1 MSMNRRRNATIR
13 LTGFGKPKTL
23 SPAVEAFLRA
33 FFDASYPSP
42 FSPNERTERA
52 LSGIDA
58 VVEVTPQYAGI
69 HIDRLRALT
78 RKQGEGTKAMR
89 FLTSLADKHGV
100 KLSLYAKPFGSEP
113 MNRDTLVNFYRRFGF
128 YPDEAEEED
137 EGTEM
142 YRWPRQTPSRETLR
156 NPARKAQHVYHLT
169 YASDL
174 PFIARQGLVP
184 RADTEAAWDNE
195 PGVYFVNV
203 FGYEAGAPE
212 SEEPAWLRFPA
223 PSNLPP
229 KFFTGMNEAHANVVF
244 PASSIDVWV
253 DTRGRPVSKSDKG
266 RWKPLVEVVRPRAN
280 PARKPSQTDT
290 PTSSEAFKRWFG
302 KSKVVDA
309 KRKPLV
315 VYHAGFDV
323 VRSPEGAFRLSE
335 SGKAGSG
342 IYFTPSF
349 SEAERYLGR
358 AHAMH
363 HEAVKIAKYNGLPI
377 PPPPAV
383 TAVYLSVQ
391 KPAVVVRHGKDE
403 PSETLARKVFPK
415 GVSWEDEDYEPAALL
430 RYTRAAGY
438 DGVFVVNGKREVEE
452 IVVFDPTQVKSAN
465 MNAGT
470 FDPADPSILRN
481 PASRNPASRNPR
493 RNPARKPS
501 QTDTPAFQKW
511 FGASKVVN
519 AKGEPRVMYH
529 GTAVANFDAF
539 STLRPPFFTS
549 DKNYARMYSD
559 KGKGGK
565 ARELE
570 VFLRIERPFDT
581 RHDGQAVRLFNADFL
596 PWYREQQQRYAHL
609 RERDIPPAVL
619 GEALTFLD
627 ADDFWRYLRIR
638 SRRGDTPY
646 DGLVVDEGSFP
657 AMWEEGTGI
666 KLTPEAQYAWV
677 PLDPT
682 QVKSAKKNVGTFDP
696 ADPSILRNP
705 RRNPSRKAKPPTLA
719 AAGLPEVWFH
729 GTQKTFGKL
738 KAQGGACIWLADK
751 AGAMAYA
758 TPHYGRRSAIRL
770 IEVTLAPDT
779 RVVDLADAS
788 DPIVRE
794 FIRLDASASNMRWHG
809 RETVTDA
816 ELVAAIA
823 RWNAEGKHYG
833 VIEARGWSKAYFRKA
848 GADALLVRD
857 VAGWGGHAEMPSLCL
872 LNAKKVVSER
882 DVTPDLSLVP
892 PEDMPKYENPARTKT
907 FSNTPLTAEETKL
920 FGRATDYLTEW
931 VCDGWRS
938 LPARIAE
945 LEEKTTALTNSEKR
959 ELIDWFYRNAPGDW

>member
-1 MSMNRRRNATIR
+1 MPPRRRNPTIR

-42 FSPNERTERA
+42 FSPNEQTERA

-58 VVEVTPQYAGI
+58 VVEITPQYAGV
-69 HIDRLRALT
+69 HIDEVRALT
-78 RKQGEGTKAMR
+78 KKQGEGTKAVR
-89 FLTSLADKHGV
+89 FLTDLADKHGV
-100 KLSLYAKPFGSEP
+100 ELYLYAKPFGNEA
-113 MNRDTLVNFYRRFGF
+113 MDLDNLVRFYRRHGF
-128 YPDEAEEED
+128 REMEEED
-137 EGTEM
+137 EDGEGVEM
-142 YRWPRQTPSRETLR
+142 VR
-156 NPARKAQHVYHLT
+156 
-169 YASDL
+169 
-174 PFIARQGLVP
+174 
-184 RADTEAAWDNE
+184 
-195 PGVYFVNV
+195 
-203 FGYEAGAPE
+203 
-212 SEEPAWLRFPA
+212 
-223 PSNLPP
+223 
-229 KFFTGMNEAHANVVF
+229 
-244 PASSIDVWV
+244 
-253 DTRGRPVSKSDKG
+253 
-266 RWKPLVEVVRPRAN
+266 RPR
-280 PARKPSQTDT
+280 RQ
-290 PTSSEAFKRWFG
+290 
-302 KSKVVDA
+302 
-309 KRKPLV
+309 
-315 VYHAGFDV
+315 
-323 VRSPEGAFRLSE
+323 
-335 SGKAGSG
+335 
-342 IYFTPSF
+342 
-349 SEAERYLGR
+349 
-358 AHAMH
+358 
-363 HEAVKIAKYNGLPI
+363 
-377 PPPPAV
+377 
-383 TAVYLSVQ
+383 
-391 KPAVVVRHGKDE
+391 
-403 PSETLARKVFPK
+403 
-415 GVSWEDEDYEPAALL
+415 
-430 RYTRAAGY
+430 
-438 DGVFVVNGKREVEE
+438 
-452 IVVFDPTQVKSAN
+452 
-465 MNAGT
+465 
-470 FDPADPSILRN
+470 
-481 PASRNPASRNPR
+481 
-493 RNPARKPS
+493 NPARKPS
-501 QTDTPAFQKW
+501 QTDTPAFKRW

-529 GTAVANFDAF
+529 GTTVANFDAF

-549 DKNYARMYSD
+549 DKNYAKMYSD